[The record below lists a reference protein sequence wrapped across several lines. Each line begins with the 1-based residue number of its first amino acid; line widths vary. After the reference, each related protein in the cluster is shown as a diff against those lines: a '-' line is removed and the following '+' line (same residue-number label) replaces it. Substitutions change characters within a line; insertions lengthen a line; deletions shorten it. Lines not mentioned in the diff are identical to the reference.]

1 MTAKKIEV
9 GIHYRPI
16 HQMTLYKNLAEL
28 PITENIGEKIISLP
42 LHPNLTDEEIERVID
57 AVNENVN

>member
-1 MTAKKIEV
+1 
-9 GIHYRPI
+9 
-16 HQMTLYKNLAEL
+16 MTLYKNLAEL

-42 LHPNLTDEEIERVID
+42 LHPNLTGEEIERVID